1 MSIIDRDSLEQ
12 SPLADLHAIASE
24 LSIDGYRRLRKEEL
38 IDVILR
44 RQEGDTGGASE
55 AEEAPGAPDAAE
67 RDEPAPAKRRRSR
80 RGGRSRGGSGT
91 RGEEDTESRSQGPAE
106 NEAELERAGSAGAE
120 GAEGFEPSEDEAVEG
135 VVELLPGGA
144 AFVRLN
150 PPEPSDQDV
159 YVSAAQVRR
168 CELVSGDRVAG
179 PRRPPRRSERFASLV
194 RVDTINGRPADE
206 VADST
211 RFEDLPAVFPSQ
223 LFGLDSD
230 DPTIK
235 LIGEQLPIGRGSRV
249 AIVGERQSGKTETLR
264 RLAVSLAGRE
274 GVELW
279 LVLAGVRPEEIT
291 EWRAGPL
298 EPAVTISLAAS
309 PEAQVQA
316 VEGAIEQA
324 RRLAARGAN
333 AVVLIDTLE
342 WLPASAARR
351 TLAAARNIADGG
363 SLTLIATA
371 PAAVGG
377 ETSVIALDGALAQSG
392 KFPAIDTDA
401 SWIMRAEQLRGE

>member
-24 LSIDGYRRLRKEEL
+24 LSIDGYRRLRKAEL
-38 IDVILR
+38 IEAILR
-44 RQEGDTGGASE
+44 RQEGD
-55 AEEAPGAPDAAE
+55 PGAGADDGETAE
-67 RDEPAPAKRRRSR
+67 REEPAPARRRRNR
-80 RGGRSRGGSGT
+80 RGGRSRSGSAGRGGSDA
-91 RGEEDTESRSQGPAE
+91 EARSEGPAE
-106 NEAELERAGSAGAE
+106 IEAELEQADSGEAAAE
-120 GAEGFEPSEDEAVEG
+120 EDETVEG

-159 YVSAAQVRR
+159 YISAAQVRR

-194 RVDTINGRPADE
+194 RVDTINGRPAGE

-211 RFEDLPAVFPSQ
+211 RFEDLPASFPNQ
-223 LFGLDSD
+223 PFQLDSE
-230 DPTIK
+230 DPTVS
-235 LIGEQLPIGRGSRV
+235 LISERLPIGRGSRV
-249 AIVGERQSGKTETLR
+249 VLVGERQSGKTETLR
-264 RLAVSLAGRE
+264 RLAISLAGQE

-291 EWRAGPL
+291 EWRAGPA
-298 EPAVTISLAAS
+298 EPAVAVSLAAA
-309 PEAQVQA
+309 PEAQLQA

-333 AVVLIDTLE
+333 AVLLIDTLAWFPPE
-342 WLPASAARR
+342 AARR
-351 TLAAARNIADGG
+351 VLAAARNIADGG
-363 SLTLIATA
+363 SLTVIATA
-371 PAAVGG
+371 PVALGG
-377 ETSVIALDGALAQSG
+377 ETSVIALEGTLTQAG
-392 KFPAIDTDA
+392 KFPAVDVEA
-401 SWIMRAEQLRGE
+401 SWIMRADQLQGEAG